1 MYVKL
6 GSVMHIKKKIED
18 KYKMSKT
25 FLKLRDTKV
34 KKQEVHSSKIVMDLI
49 NVDIDSRLVSAKF
62 TYTKIR
68 LKFVLL

>member
-1 MYVKL
+1 
-6 GSVMHIKKKIED
+6 
-18 KYKMSKT
+18 MSKT

-49 NVDIDSRLVSAKF
+49 NVDIDSILVSAKF